1 MLRWQFWKN
10 IFYVLL
16 FGIVLLVFSY
26 LLFRTYPFF
35 KMFFH
40 FLWQLFLPFLI
51 AGFLAY
57 LIYPFI
63 IFLHRHHIHKGLAVL
78 LIYILFFGGIGYLF
92 YHVYPLVIHQLKDL
106 TESFPEI
113 FRLYDD
119 MIYKVYDFTSF
130 LPETVHDKLDELLLN
145 IENSLDQ
152 LLAKLMN
159 GFMHIF
165 DMVLMLSVIPV
176 LVFYFIKD
184 HQQLK
189 TFFGRFIPEKDRPRV
204 KRMFLEIDESLG
216 GYIRGQLIVC
226 LFVALATLLIFK
238 WLGVPYALLLAVLFG
253 LTNLIPYFG
262 PIIAAVPAIFL
273 AYTIS
278 GKLVLYVIISVVFIQ
293 VVEGNLL
300 SPYIVGKSVNI
311 HPIAIIF
318 VLLLGSGLFGIIGMI
333 FAVPMLTII
342 KVIIIHLPGIAPS
355 R

>member
-10 IFYVLL
+10 VFDVLL

-35 KMFFH
+35 KVFFH

-63 IFLHRHHIHKGLAVL
+63 IFLHRHQIHKGLAVL
-78 LIYILFFGGIGYLF
+78 LIYFLFFGGISYLF

-113 FRLYDD
+113 YKLYDD
-119 MIYKVYDFTSF
+119 TIYKVYDFTSF
-130 LPETVHDKLDELLLN
+130 LPETVHDKLDELQLN
-145 IENSLDQ
+145 IENSLGG
-152 LLAKLMN
+152 LLDKLMH
-159 GFMHIF
+159 GFTHLF
-165 DMVLMLSVIPV
+165 DMVVMLSVIPV

-184 HQQLK
+184 HQQITTYLV
-189 TFFGRFIPEKDRPRV
+189 RFIPKKNQPKV
-204 KRMFLEIDESLG
+204 KRILLEIDESLG
-216 GYIRGQLIVC
+216 GYIRGQLFVC
-226 LFVALATLLIFK
+226 LFVALATLLAFK
-238 WLGVPYALLLAVLFG
+238 WLDVPYALLLALLFG

-262 PIIAAVPAIFL
+262 AIIASVPAVFL
-273 AYTIS
+273 AFTIS
-278 GKLVLYVIISVVFIQ
+278 GKLVVYVLISVILIQ
-293 VVEGNLL
+293 AVESNLV
-300 SPYIVGKSVNI
+300 SPYVVGRSINI

-318 VLLLGSGLFGIIGMI
+318 VLLLGSGLFGIAGMI
-333 FAVPMLTII
+333 FAVPVLTLL
-342 KVIIIHLPGIAPS
+342 KVIMMHLPSIIPS

>member
-1 MLRWQFWKN
+1 MFRWQFWKN
-10 IFYVLL
+10 VFYILL

-78 LIYILFFGGIGYLF
+78 LIYILFFGGAGYLF
-92 YHVYPLVIHQLKDL
+92 YHVYPLMIHQLKDL
-106 TESFPEI
+106 TESFPEFI
-113 FRLYDD
+113 KLYDD
-119 MIYKVYDFTSF
+119 IIYKLYDFTSF
-130 LPETVHDKLDELLLN
+130 LPETVHDRLDELLLN
-145 IENSLDQ
+145 IESSLDE

-165 DMVLMLSVIPV
+165 DMILMLSVIPV

-184 HQQLK
+184 HQQMK
-189 TFFGRFIPEKDRPRV
+189 NFFGKFIRVKDRVRV
-204 KRMFLEIDESLG
+204 KRMFLAMDESLG
-216 GYIRGQLIVC
+216 GYIRGQVLVC
-226 LFVALATLLIFK
+226 LFVTIATLLIFK
-238 WLGVPYALLLAVLFG
+238 WLGVPYALLLAILFG
-253 LTNLIPYFG
+253 VTNLIPYFG
-262 PIIAAVPAIFL
+262 PIIAAVPAVLL

-278 GKLVLYVIISVVFIQ
+278 GKLVLYVIIAVILIQ

-318 VLLLGSGLFGIIGMI
+318 VLLLGGGLFGIIGMI
-333 FAVPMLTII
+333 FAVPVLTII
-342 KVIIIHLPGIAPS
+342 KVIIIHLPNLAPS